1 MMRIFFVIAAL
12 LLFAG
17 ISFGQ
22 TLEKGGTI
30 MVHEW
35 NTTVD
40 AAALDKG
47 KVW

>member
-1 MMRIFFVIAAL
+1 MMRKFSVIAAL

-22 TLEKGGTI
+22 TLEKGGPL

-35 NTTVD
+35 NTTVNSNTYI
-40 AAALDKG
+40 KTM
-47 KVW
+47 